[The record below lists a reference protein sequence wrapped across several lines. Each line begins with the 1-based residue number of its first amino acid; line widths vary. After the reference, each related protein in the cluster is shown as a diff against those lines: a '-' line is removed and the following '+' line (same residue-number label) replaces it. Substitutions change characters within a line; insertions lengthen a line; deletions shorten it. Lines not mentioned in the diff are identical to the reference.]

1 MAISIGPT
9 IGIEGE
15 KEFRDALR
23 NIIQQCK
30 TLASESDRVS
40 TAFKK
45 NTDAISAFKDQS
57 DALQQQLAKQSQRVE
72 QLYQMYEQCSDIY
85 GELDTRTL
93 KWKQALN
100 QAETEA
106 DGIRSKISDLNVELE
121 KDAVTTATKNVES
134 LQAEYDRITTSADN
148 WGNSTT
154 EVEVQQEAL
163 SKVIVAQKDK
173 IDALNDLYKTASKQ
187 LGRNS
192 DDLIEYETAISKARK
207 ELDNLEKSLSEIP
220 KKLAIS
226 DFNDAAGKV
235 DGLKQEYDAITNSV
249 GLYRT
254 AAEKATAQQENL
266 SKQIEA
272 QKDKV
277 DALYRVYE
285 TCADSLGRT
294 DSETLK
300 WKATLGQAESELTQ
314 MENALSRVNLELKK
328 SNLETQGKRVSVVT
342 AEYEKAST
350 ALEKHKGALQQN
362 ANQHEILGRAVE
374 AQKDKIKVLNDVY
387 YEAQNALDRNE
398 DELLE
403 WRTAILNAETEL
415 DNLQWQLKELPS
427 QLQLV
432 GDKCSQ
438 IGGTL
443 TSVGT
448 GLTAA
453 VTTPIVALGTKAV
466 TTYGD
471 VDKVFRQV
479 KATIGEDNGTV
490 EEFNHLWDVMMDEAT
505 ESVYDVQDAADALLN
520 YAQAGF
526 SATECADMLHGA
538 FALAA
543 GTGTEMTTVT
553 AGMSVAL
560 KAFNADSSEASHYA
574 DVFARGQAQAKV
586 TTTDL
591 IDSLSYAAP
600 VFNSLGYSVE
610 DLVAAV
616 GMMGDAGYTGSEA
629 GAALR
634 TGLMR
639 LAAPT
644 EKASDLMVELG
655 LSASDVDEMFDETEG
670 SLEDCSATMEE
681 FGLSSQTIFDAE
693 GNIRPMVDIIEN
705 LSQAF
710 DGLTQQEKM
719 DALDKI
725 FGKNRGAA
733 WLSMIEQGSE
743 KFERLESNLENCT
756 GDADE
761 MADALMSGV
770 GGSLEKLSSDFD
782 VFINTLGETLGP
794 TAEKITGALSGL
806 MDWFLSLSDE
816 EQNQIV
822 QVGMV
827 VAVIGPALV
836 AIGKV
841 VSAIGVITSGLGQ
854 LGTAIGGV
862 IDFIKA
868 GGIASAI
875 TKITNAFKGIGTAI
889 TGGGIMTTIAGIGT
903 AIAGVALAVSNF
915 IEMFQN
921 GFSWLNEA
929 LMLVGVALA
938 GVAAVILGAPAL
950 VAGVVAG
957 IVAAVATAVIL
968 IKDHWTEI
976 KEFFSDLWD
985 RIKEKASD
993 AWQGIC
999 DFVVDIKDSIV
1010 EKWEEFKNGMSDI
1023 WTGIKETASDAWQ
1036 GICDKSNSAK
1046 DSVVSHWNDFTTK
1059 ASEFFSPVVEMMKE
1073 NWDSFANFFSAI
1085 GDFISAVLGG
1095 IWDIISALCEL
1106 GFAAIS
1112 SALSDFWE
1120 AASSY
1125 LSERINAVQD
1135 VLADFWDG
1143 VTSYLSER
1151 ITAIQETLAEF
1162 WEGVI
1167 TYLSERI
1174 TSIQENL
1181 TQFWEWIKEQFTPFV
1196 DWIKEQINAFFSW
1209 INEEVLPLIEEI
1221 KTWCSEQWEQ
1231 LCTDLGELLEDI
1243 KTTIKEQ
1250 VENVKKIVIDTVQG
1264 LFDKLG
1270 EFLDKAHTWGMDLV
1284 NNMAAGI
1291 REAASNIRDAASNI
1305 ADNIR
1310 SYIHFSEPDEGP
1322 LSDFHTYMPDM
1333 MSQLAEGML
1342 DNRMIVSNAALTVA
1356 GDIAGNIQP
1365 TTTTNNTNVGGVTIV
1380 VNGADGQDV
1389 NELADIVMEKIN
1401 NQFVRTRV
1409 AFG

>member
-226 DFNDAAGKV
+226 EFNDAAAKV

-249 GLYRT
+249 GLYKT

-328 SNLETQGKRVSVVT
+328 SDLETQGKRVSVVT

-350 ALEKHKGALQQN
+350 ALEKHKSALQQN

-553 AGMSVAL
+553 SGMSVAL

-574 DVFARGQAQAKV
+574 DVFAKGQAQARV

-591 IDSLSYAAP
+591 MDSLTYAAP
-600 VFNSLGYSVE
+600 VFQNLGYSVE

-616 GMMGDAGYTGSEA
+616 GMMGDAGQTGSEA

-644 EKASDLMVELG
+644 DKASELMIQLG
-655 LSASDVDEMFDETEG
+655 LEASDVSEMFSEEEG
-670 SLEDCSATMEE
+670 SLDDCAAAMEQY
-681 FGLSSQTIFDAE
+681 GLSSQTIFDAQ
-693 GNIRPMVDIIEN
+693 GNIRPMVEIIEN
-705 LSQAF
+705 LNSAF
-710 DGLTQQEKM
+710 SDLSQQEKM
-719 DALDKI
+719 DAIDKI
-725 FGKNRGAA
+725 FGKNRGSA
-733 WLSMIEQGSE
+733 WLSLIDQGSG
-743 KFERLESNLENCT
+743 KFERLQTALENSE
-756 GDADE
+756 GS
-761 MADALMSGV
+761 ADAMANSLMEGV
-770 GGSLEKLSSDFD
+770 GGALERMSSDID
-782 VFINTLGETLGP
+782 VFLNTLGKRLGP
-794 TAEKITGALSGL
+794 LAQKVADFVSGCV
-806 MDWFLSLSDE
+806 DWFLQLDE
-816 EQNQIV
+816 ETQTMV
-822 QVGMV
+822 ATAGLV
-827 VAVIGPALV
+827 VAAIGPILLV
-836 AIGKV
+836 MGTLLTTFGKV
-841 VSAIGVITSGLGQ
+841 A
-854 LGTAIGGV
+854 
-862 IDFIKA
+862 
-868 GGIASAI
+868 
-875 TKITNAFKGIGTAI
+875 TAI
-889 TGGGIMTTIAGIGT
+889 TAIDKLAVAFKTGETAAVGLVNAVKMISGIGLIISGV
-903 AIAGVALAVSNF
+903 IASVSSF
-915 IEMFQN
+915 VSMWQS
-921 GFSWLNEA
+921 GFSVIKEA
-929 LMLVGVALA
+929 IMLVGIALT
-938 GVAAVILGAPAL
+938 AVGAIILGAPIAI
-950 VAGVVAG
+950 AAVVAG
-957 IVAAVATAVIL
+957 IVAAVATAVVL
-968 IKDHWTEI
+968 IKEHW
-976 KEFFSDLWD
+976 
-985 RIKEKASD
+985 
-993 AWQGIC
+993 
-999 DFVVDIKDSIV
+999 DSIV
-1010 EKWEEFKNGMSDI
+1010 DFFVGLWERIQSDVDVAMCKVGEI
-1023 WTGIKETASDAWQ
+1023 ITSVWISIKDTLGPIIEPIIS
-1036 GICDKSNSAK
+1036 
-1046 DSVVSHWNDFTTK
+1046 
-1059 ASEFFSPVVEMMKE
+1059 MMKE
-1073 NWDSFANFFSAI
+1073 NWQSFINFMSAI
-1085 GDFISAVLGG
+1085 LYFLENLIKGVWNIIYAIIDGILYQINKAITFVWNSIVAFMQPKLQFISNLVSTA
-1095 IWDIISALCEL
+1095 
-1106 GFAAIS
+1106 FNAIKS
-1112 SALSDFWE
+1112 
-1120 AASSY
+1120 
-1125 LSERINAVQD
+1125 IVTTVMNAVYNVVNPIWQKI
-1135 VLADFWDG
+1135 
-1143 VTSYLSER
+1143 S
-1151 ITAIQETLAEF
+1151 
-1162 WEGVI
+1162 
-1167 TYLSERI
+1167 
-1174 TSIQENL
+1174 
-1181 TQFWEWIKEQFTPFV
+1181 
-1196 DWIKEQINAFFSW
+1196 NAFTTRV
-1209 INEEVLPLIEEI
+1209 NA
-1221 KTWCSEQWEQ
+1221 
-1231 LCTDLGELLEDI
+1231 I
-1243 KTTIKEQ
+1243 KTTISNGFNHIKTTIS
-1250 VENVKKIVIDTVQG
+1250 NILGDIWDTLTG
-1264 LFDKLG
+1264 
-1270 EFLDKAHTWGMDLV
+1270 FLDDAFTWGKDFV
-1284 NNMAAGI
+1284 NNLADG
-1291 REAASNIRDAASNI
+1291 IRDAADSVRKACTSI
-1305 ADNIR
+1305 ATDIWDFL
-1310 SYIHFSEPDEGP
+1310 HFSEPEKGP
-1322 LSDFHTYMPDM
+1322 LSKMHTWMPDM
-1333 MSQLAEGML
+1333 MNQLAEGML
-1342 DNRMIVSNAALTVA
+1342 NNRLVVSNAALTVA
-1356 GDIAGNIQP
+1356 GDMAGAMTP
-1365 TTTTNNTNVGGVTIV
+1365 TGTTNNTNVGGITIV
-1380 VNGADGQDV
+1380 VNGAAGQDV
-1389 NELADIVMEKIN
+1389 NELADVVMHKIN
-1401 NQFVRTRV
+1401 NQFTRNRV